1 MLEGIM
7 SRPTVTSERID
18 DIPLLIYWLRRMHID
33 TIIDAILG
41 PPHGN
46 WQGLSYGQLALVF
59 IAYIL
64 TECNHFLSPVQD
76 WVRDHRLC
84 LSRALGCPVRD
95 TDFTDDRLG
104 ILLDHLGE
112 SEEIGAQIEAQ
123 MGQHIIRAYELPTDT
138 ARIDATRVSVYHQP
152 KEGETLIRFGWNK
165 DKRPGQRQFVEM
177 LGTLDPAGVPLCSQ
191 AVGGQCADDPLYLP
205 AWRRMVEVLGWTD
218 FLVVGDCKL
227 ASIGNR
233 ARIQAGGGWYLAPL
247 PMTGH
252 TPDDLRR
259 WVLGPPVP
267 PAAIRL
273 PKQEEG
279 EADLGQGFEL
289 LQTRTWTDPQA
300 KREIKWD
307 ERVLVLQSAKL
318 VVSKRKGLAKRLA
331 RAEAALQKLKVK
343 ADDDLDSLTEKTRA
357 ILKQHKVSSYL
368 EVTWTAQ
375 VTEHKRYLKRGRHGL
390 NSPFEMVETTT
401 WVRTIIR
408 QEAAIEEFNTLAG
421 WRLYVTNAPARRL
434 DTTGI
439 ITCYR
444 QQWQPERGFHRLKN
458 AAMAVLPLLLR
469 SDERIRGLLLLLV
482 IALRAFTLFEFV
494 ARRSLAQQS
503 ELLRGLYAGN
513 PKRATTRPTAERLLK
528 AFDNLTLYRLADG
541 DDIWYQVSPLSDLQK
556 RILDLVDVPESTY
569 ADLTNPLLDDT

>member
-1 MLEGIM
+1 M

-18 DIPLLIYWLRRMHID
+18 DIPLLIYWLQRMHID
-33 TIIDAILG
+33 TIIDAVLG

-84 LSRALGCPVRD
+84 LGRALGRAVRD
-95 TDFTDDRLG
+95 TDFTDDRLE

-112 SEEIGAQIEAQ
+112 SEEIGAEIEAQ
-123 MGQHIIRAYELPTDT
+123 MGQHLIRAYELPSDT

-152 KEGETLIRFGWNK
+152 KEGETLLRFGWSK
-165 DKRPGQRQFVEM
+165 EKRPGQRQFVEL

-191 AVGGQCADDPLYLP
+191 TVGGQCADDPLYLP
-205 AWRRMVEVLGWTD
+205 AWRRMVKILGRTD

-227 ASIGNR
+227 ASIENR
-233 ARIQAGGGWYLAPL
+233 ARIQDGGGWYLAPL
-247 PMTGH
+247 PMTGN

-259 WVLGPPVP
+259 WVLDPPVP

-273 PKQEEG
+273 PEQEED
-279 EADLGQGFEL
+279 ETDLGQGFEL
-289 LQTRTWTDPQA
+289 IQTRTWTNPQT
-300 KREIKWD
+300 KGEIKWD
-307 ERVLVLQSAKL
+307 ERVLVLQSTKL
-318 VVSKRKGLAKRLA
+318 AASQRKGLAQRLA
-331 RAEAALQKLKVK
+331 RAEAALQKLQVK
-343 ADDDLDSLTEKTRA
+343 TDDDLDSLIEKTQA
-357 ILKQHKVSSYL
+357 ILKQYKVSPYL

-375 VTEHKRYLKRGRHGL
+375 VTEHKRYLKRGRHGP
-390 NSPFEMVETTT
+390 NSPFEMVEMTT
-401 WVRTIIR
+401 WARTITR

-421 WRLYVTNAPARRL
+421 WRLYVTNAPPHRL

-439 ITCYR
+439 VTCYLG
-444 QQWQPERGFHRLKN
+444 QWQPERGFHRLKN

-503 ELLRGLYAGN
+503 EPLCGLYAGN
-513 PKRATTRPTAERLLK
+513 PKRATRRPTAERLLK

-541 DDIWYQVSPLSDLQK
+541 DGIRYEVTPLSALQK
-556 RILDLVDVPESTY
+556 RILGLVGIPESTY
-569 ADLTNPLLDDT
+569 ADLANPLLDDT

>member
-1 MLEGIM
+1 M

-18 DIPLLIYWLRRMHID
+18 DIPLLIYWLQRMHIG
-33 TIIDAILG
+33 TIIDAVLG

-59 IAYIL
+59 TAYIL

-84 LSRALGCPVRD
+84 LSRVLGCPVRD
-95 TDFTDDRLG
+95 TDFTDDRLE

-112 SEEIGAQIEAQ
+112 SEVIGAQIEAQ

-138 ARIDATRVSVYHQP
+138 ARIDTTRVSVYHQP
-152 KEGETLIRFGWNK
+152 KEGETLLRFGWNK
-165 DKRPGQRQFVEM
+165 DKRPGQRQFVEL

-191 AVGGQCADDPLYLP
+191 TVGGQCADDPLYLP
-205 AWRRMVEVLGWTD
+205 AWRRMVKVLGRTD

-227 ASIGNR
+227 ASIENR
-233 ARIQAGGGWYLAPL
+233 ARIQDSGGWYLTPL
-247 PMTGH
+247 PMTGN
-252 TPDDLRR
+252 TPNDLRR
-259 WVLGPPVP
+259 WVLDPPVS

-273 PKQEEG
+273 PEQEED

-289 LQTRTWTDPQA
+289 LQTRTWTDPQT
-300 KREIKWD
+300 KREIKWN

-318 VVSKRKGLAKRLA
+318 AASKRKGLARRLS

-343 ADDDLDSLTEKTRA
+343 TDDDRGSLTEKTQA
-357 ILKQHKVSSYL
+357 ILKQHKVSPYL
-368 EVTWTAQ
+368 KVTWTAQ
-375 VTEHKRYLKRGRHGL
+375 VTKHKRYLKRGRHGL

-401 WVRTIIR
+401 WVRTITR

-421 WRLYVTNAPARRL
+421 WRLYVTNAPVRRL

-439 ITCYR
+439 VACYH

-494 ARRSLAQQS
+494 ARRSLAQQP
-503 ELLRGLYAGN
+503 EPLRGLYAGN

-528 AFDNLTLYRLADG
+528 TFDNLTLYRLTDG
-541 DDIWYQVSPLSDLQK
+541 DDIWYEVTPLSDLQK
-556 RILDLVDVPESTY
+556 RILDLVGAPESVY

>member
-1 MLEGIM
+1 M

-18 DIPLLIYWLRRMHID
+18 DIPLLIYWLQRMHTD
-33 TIIDAILG
+33 TIIDAVLG
-41 PPHGN
+41 RPHGN

-59 IAYIL
+59 IVYIL

-84 LSRALGCPVRD
+84 LSRALGYPVRD
-95 TDFTDDRLG
+95 TDFTDDRLE

-112 SEEIGAQIEAQ
+112 SDVIGAQIEAQ

-152 KEGETLIRFGWNK
+152 KEGETLLRFGWNK
-165 DKRPGQRQFVEM
+165 DKRPGQRQFVEL

-191 AVGGQCADDPLYLP
+191 TVSGQCADDPLYLP
-205 AWRRMVEVLGWTD
+205 AWRRMVKVLGRTD

-227 ASIGNR
+227 ASIENR
-233 ARIQAGGGWYLAPL
+233 ARIQDSGGWYLTPL
-247 PMTGH
+247 PMTGN

-259 WVLGPPVP
+259 WVLDPPVLP
-267 PAAIRL
+267 TAIRL
-273 PKQEEG
+273 PDQEED

-289 LQTRTWTDPQA
+289 LQMRAWTDPQT
-300 KREIKWD
+300 KREIKWN

-318 VVSKRKGLAKRLA
+318 AASKRKGLARRLS

-343 ADDDLDSLTEKTRA
+343 TDDDRGSLTEKTQA
-357 ILKQHKVSSYL
+357 ILKQHKVSPYL
-368 EVTWTAQ
+368 KVTWTAQ
-375 VTEHKRYLKRGRHGL
+375 VTKHKRYLKRGRHGL

-401 WVRTIIR
+401 WVRTITR

-421 WRLYVTNAPARRL
+421 WRLYVTNAPVRRL

-439 ITCYR
+439 VTCYH

-494 ARRSLAQQS
+494 ARRSLAQQP
-503 ELLRGLYAGN
+503 EPLRGLYAGN

-528 AFDNLTLYRLADG
+528 TFDNLTLYRLTDG
-541 DDIWYQVSPLSDLQK
+541 DDIWYEVTPLSDLQK
-556 RILDLVDVPESTY
+556 RILDLVGIPKSTY
-569 ADLTNPLLDDT
+569 TDLTNPLLDDT

>member
-1 MLEGIM
+1 M

-18 DIPLLIYWLRRMHID
+18 DIPLLIYWLQRMHID
-33 TIIDAILG
+33 TIIDAVLG

-84 LSRALGCPVRD
+84 LSRALGRAVRD
-95 TDFTDDRLG
+95 TDFTDDRLE

-112 SEEIGAQIEAQ
+112 SEEIGAEIEAQ
-123 MGQHIIRAYELPTDT
+123 MGQHLIRAYELPTDT

-152 KEGETLIRFGWNK
+152 KEGETLLRFGWSK
-165 DKRPGQRQFVEM
+165 EKRPGQRQFVEL

-191 AVGGQCADDPLYLP
+191 TVGGQCADDPLYLP
-205 AWRRMVEVLGWTD
+205 AWRRMVKILGRTD

-227 ASIGNR
+227 ASIENR
-233 ARIQAGGGWYLAPL
+233 ARIQDGGGWYLAPL
-247 PMTGH
+247 PMTGN

-259 WVLGPPVP
+259 WVLDPPVP

-273 PKQEEG
+273 PEQEED
-279 EADLGQGFEL
+279 ETDLGQGFEL
-289 LQTRTWTDPQA
+289 IQTRTWTNPQT
-300 KREIKWD
+300 KGEIKWD
-307 ERVLVLQSAKL
+307 ERVLVLQSTKL
-318 VVSKRKGLAKRLA
+318 AASQRKGLAQRLA
-331 RAEAALQKLKVK
+331 RAEAALQKLQVK
-343 ADDDLDSLTEKTRA
+343 TDDDLDSLIEKTQA
-357 ILKQHKVSSYL
+357 ILKQYNVSPYL

-375 VTEHKRYLKRGRHGL
+375 VTEHKRYLKRGRHGP
-390 NSPFEMVETTT
+390 NSPFEMVEMTT
-401 WVRTIIR
+401 WARTITR

-421 WRLYVTNAPARRL
+421 WRLYVTNAPPHRL

-439 ITCYR
+439 VTCYLG
-444 QQWQPERGFHRLKN
+444 QWQPERGFHRLKN

-503 ELLRGLYAGN
+503 EPLCGLYAGN
-513 PKRATTRPTAERLLK
+513 PKRATRRPTAERLLK

-541 DDIWYQVSPLSDLQK
+541 DGIRYEVTPLSALQK
-556 RILDLVDVPESTY
+556 RILGLVGIPESTY
-569 ADLTNPLLDDT
+569 ADLANPLLDDT

>member
-1 MLEGIM
+1 M
-7 SRPTVTSERID
+7 SRPTITSERID
-18 DIPLLIYWLRRMHID
+18 DLPLLICWLQRMHIN
-33 TIIDAILG
+33 TIIDAVLG

-46 WQGLSYGQLALVF
+46 WQGLSYGQVALVF

-95 TDFTDDRLG
+95 TDFTDDRLE
-104 ILLDHLGE
+104 ILSDHLGE
-112 SEEIGAQIEAQ
+112 SEVIGAQIETQ

-152 KEGETLIRFGWNK
+152 KEGETLLRFGWNK
-165 DKRPGQRQFVEM
+165 DKRPGQRQFVEL

-191 AVGGQCADDPLYLP
+191 TVSGQCADDPLYLP
-205 AWRRMVEVLGWTD
+205 AWRRMVRVLGRTD

-227 ASIGNR
+227 ASIENR
-233 ARIQAGGGWYLAPL
+233 ARIQDSGGWYLTPL
-247 PMTGH
+247 PMTGN

-259 WVLGPPVP
+259 WVLDPPVLP
-267 PAAIRL
+267 TAISL
-273 PKQEEG
+273 PEQEED

-289 LQTRTWTDPQA
+289 LQTRTWTDPQT
-300 KREIKWD
+300 KREIKWN
-307 ERVLVLQSAKL
+307 ERVLVLQRAKL
-318 VVSKRKGLAKRLA
+318 AASKRKGLARRLA
-331 RAEAALQKLKVK
+331 CAKAALQKLKVK
-343 ADDDLDSLTEKTRA
+343 ADDDLGSLTEKAQA
-357 ILKQHKVSSYL
+357 ILKQHRVSPYL

-401 WVRTIIR
+401 WVRTITR

-439 ITCYR
+439 IICYR

-494 ARRSLAQQS
+494 ARRSLAQQP
-503 ELLRGLYAGN
+503 EPLRGLYAGN
-513 PKRATTRPTAERLLK
+513 PKRATTRPTAERLLE

-541 DDIWYQVSPLSDLQK
+541 DDIWYEVTPLSDLQK
-556 RILDLVDVPESTY
+556 RILDLVGISESTY